1 MAMTTEYESQ
11 HAYWQKDHDEVMKE
25 MREEAVQMEKYP
37 HQIKVQSVIIDTGN
51 NEWYA
56 RWHWC
61 GENFT
66 KETYR
71 YSGGYF
77 QFQHEQDAIF
87 FALRWV

>member
-1 MAMTTEYESQ
+1 MTEYESQ
-11 HAYWQKDHDEVMKE
+11 HAYWQKDHDVVMKE
-25 MREEAVQMEKYP
+25 MQAETAQLEKYP
-37 HQIKVQSVIIDTGN
+37 HQIKVQSVVIDAGN
-51 NEWYA
+51 KEWFV

-71 YSGGYF
+71 YGGGYF

-87 FALRWV
+87 FALRWSS

>member
-1 MAMTTEYESQ
+1 MTTEYESQ

-25 MREEAVQMEKYP
+25 MREEAAQMEKYP
-37 HQIKVQSVIIDTGN
+37 HQIMVLGGRIDN
-51 NEWYA
+51 NGEWYE

-66 KETYR
+66 RGSYR
-71 YSGGYF
+71 YRFGYF

-87 FALRWV
+87 FALRWA